1 MSVRFHALA
10 IAALTALAAS
20 AQAAP
25 ISWNTWSSTT
35 TGTIATTSGPLGVG
49 FSGDPISLQTPYPSY
64 TPTATFADGTI
75 VDNAPV
81 AANGIIQL
89 FGGNDHVNTVTFS
102 SAVVDPVMAIWSLG
116 QGGIDARFDFIGAT
130 PMFVSGGGSAEYGGS
145 AIVVAG
151 NSVSGV
157 EGNGTV
163 QFLGTYTGISWTN
176 PVSENWYGFN
186 VGIAAVANPVPEP
199 GTYALMLAGLGI
211 MGFMARRRRGQA

>member
-1 MSVRFHALA
+1 VRLHALA
-10 IAALTALAAS
+10 IATLTAFAGA

-25 ISWNTWSSTT
+25 IDWNTWTSTT
-35 TGTIATTSGPLGVG
+35 AGAIATTGGPVGVG
-49 FSGDPISLQTPYPSY
+49 FAGDPISLQTPYPSY
-64 TPTATFADGTI
+64 TPAPTFADGTV

-102 SAVVDPVMAIWSLG
+102 TAVVDPVMAIWSLG

-130 PMFVSGGGSAEYGGS
+130 PTFISGGPSAEYGGS
-145 AIVVAG
+145 PIVVAG

-163 QFLGTYTGISWTN
+163 QFIGTYTSISWTN
-176 PVSENWYGFN
+176 PVYENWYGFN

-199 GTYALMLAGLGI
+199 ETYALMLAGLGV
-211 MGFMARRRRGQA
+211 MGFMARRRRAA